1 MSSHEGH
8 RARLKERFLKEG
20 LDSFNTHEVVELM
33 LYYAIPQRDV
43 NETAHLLVERFGSLS
58 GILEADIDD
67 LTEVDGVGA
76 HAATMFKLICAV
88 TRRYAVERGS
98 AELRYTSIGQ
108 IGKYLV
114 GLYIGVTVERAY
126 ILLFDNSMK
135 LLDVI
140 NAGEGVINSVNITPR
155 FVIEKVLKRG
165 ASVVVLAHNHPNGVA
180 TPSRE
185 DIALTMQLRQL
196 LDVCGITLLEHFI
209 VSGNYYNVVLGLN
222 ERKLNSPD
230 MAQLDIEKF
239 YCDLSE
245 STNKAEGA
253 AYDTYHYRVAGYQ
266 NEFPEISAEERNIV
280 PGASAC
286 GF

>member
-58 GILEADIDD
+58 GILEAAIDD
-67 LTEVDGVGA
+67 LREVDGVGA

-135 LLDVI
+135 LLDVV

-245 STNKAEGA
+245 STNKADGGG
-253 AYDTYHYRVAGYQ
+253 V
-266 NEFPEISAEERNIV
+266 
-280 PGASAC
+280 
-286 GF
+286 

>member
-1 MSSHEGH
+1 MSAHDGH
-8 RARLKERFLKEG
+8 RTRLKERFLKEG

-33 LYYAIPQRDV
+33 LFYAIPQRDV

-58 GILEADIDD
+58 GILEADVEDIMAV
-67 LTEVDGVGA
+67 EGVGA

-88 TRRYAVERGS
+88 TRRYAMDRGT

-135 LLDVI
+135 LLDVV
-140 NAGEGVINSVNITPR
+140 NAGNGVVNSVNITPR
-155 FVIEKVLKRG
+155 FVIERALKRN
-165 ASVVVLAHNHPNGVA
+165 AAVVVLAHNHPNGVA

-196 LDVCGITLLEHFI
+196 LDVCGITLLDHFI
-209 VSGNYYNVVLGLN
+209 VSGSYYNVILGHN
-222 ERKLNSPD
+222 DRKLNSPD
-230 MAQLDIEKF
+230 LARLDIEQF
-239 YCDLSE
+239 YSDLSE
-245 STNKAEGA
+245 GQ
-253 AYDTYHYRVAGYQ
+253 G
-266 NEFPEISAEERNIV
+266 
-280 PGASAC
+280 
-286 GF
+286 